1 MRFLFFLTLISF
13 LFFSLLNV
21 VLINSWTRPLSVMH
35 CSQEDLLVMAVC
47 HSASEVNSLGIDIEA
62 EQTEQRLIPKTNSSS
77 SSRFIK
83 DFKKYQQHWE
93 FLGTIDFRKVNQ
105 LAHFLQTQFRCST
118 TMVSP
123 KICVTLNLSYTMR
136 G

>member
-21 VLINSWTRPLSVMH
+21 VLINSWTRPLSVMR
-35 CSQEDLLVMAVC
+35 CAQEDLLVMAVC
-47 HSASEVNSLGIDIEA
+47 HSASEVNSLAIDIEA

-77 SSRFIK
+77 SSRIIK

-93 FLGTIDFRKVNQ
+93 FLGTIDLRKVNQ
-105 LAHFLQTQFRCST
+105 LAHFLQTHFRCSP

-136 G
+136 D